1 MDELN
6 ILREQLGA
14 LKKSL
19 DQSQIVNR
27 RLMITVMKQKSS
39 WLDRL
44 VKSELIIVP
53 VSFLIILAVSQSL
66 GITPWLAI
74 SFFIL
79 AAIDTVIDFRTVRIS
94 ANDFSDDMVSL
105 RRKLIVQ
112 KRRRFQ
118 QLAVS
123 TPLSLIWMCWFLAEM
138 VLPHHSAKDLLDTSG
153 PLFWVLLVEII
164 VCCALTI
171 GIIVYIYRKMQR
183 TNNELIRSI
192 DEYQSSDSL

>member
-79 AAIDTVIDFRTVRIS
+79 AAVDTVIDFRTIRIS
-94 ANDFSDDMVSL
+94 ANDFYDDMVSL
-105 RRKLIVQ
+105 RRKLIEQ
-112 KRRRFQ
+112 KRQRFQ

-123 TPLSLIWMCWFLAEM
+123 TPLSLIWMCWFLVEM

-164 VCCALTI
+164 VCSALTI

-183 TNNELIRSI
+183 TNNELISSI